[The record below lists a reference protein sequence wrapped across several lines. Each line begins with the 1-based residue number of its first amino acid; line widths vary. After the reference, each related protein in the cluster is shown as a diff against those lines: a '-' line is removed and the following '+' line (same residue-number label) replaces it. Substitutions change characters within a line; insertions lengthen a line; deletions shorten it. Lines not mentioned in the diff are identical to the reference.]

1 MIGKPVKAAQKQAMG
16 NFRGNTFITD
26 PKAFRAAAEA
36 DTQKKLASL
45 TAEQKKRISDT
56 KASKARSE
64 EMRMEAFKKA
74 ATAVKAG
81 TSNASNANASKPTS
95 MKDMLDQHNA
105 RAKSIQTSK
114 DPVAAR
120 NAAEKE
126 KQARMEAAYTKQ
138 LSSAKYSAPTA
149 DVLEAFKLLSQKNA
163 KTALKPGTAQKPIGK
178 TSATPVMDIGDAV
191 RRVTSSIGKSPL
203 DGFKN
208 LPKLYGPL
216 GRVGTS
222 TMNKPVAAKAAG
234 IGNAYQL
241 STQKQMQDAAMK
253 QKPNQQPNQKSPLAG
268 KNIGDIRKISGGL
281 GAFGKKPG
289 MKAGGSVSSASSR
302 GDGCATKGKTK
313 GRMV

>member
-64 EMRMEAFKKA
+64 EMRMKAFKKA
-74 ATAVKAG
+74 A
-81 TSNASNANASKPTS
+81 NANASKPTS

-126 KQARMEAAYTKQ
+126 KQARMESAYTKQ
-138 LSSAKYSAPTA
+138 LSSAKYSAPTSA
-149 DVLEAFKLLSQKNA
+149 PTLLKEEQRAGQEKLANAAAARMNSTGVVPKPASMSQLQAGANA
-163 KTALKPGTAQKPIGK
+163 MRGLPQGPKQSPTSIAQQ
-178 TSATPVMDIGDAV
+178 
-191 RRVTSSIGKSPL
+191 
-203 DGFKN
+203 N
-208 LPKLYGPL
+208 
-216 GRVGTS
+216 
-222 TMNKPVAAKAAG
+222 
-234 IGNAYQL
+234 
-241 STQKQMQDAAMK
+241 
-253 QKPNQQPNQKSPLAG
+253 PLAG
-268 KNIGDIRKISGGL
+268 KNIKDIRSMGTDL
-281 GAFGKKPG
+281 GFPGKKPATINTSRMLTG
-289 MKAGGSVSSASSR
+289 NPVNKTVRPFSMKTGGKVSSASSR
-302 GDGCATKGKTK
+302 GDGCAVKGKTK

>member
-56 KASKARSE
+56 KASKASNE
-64 EMRMEAFKKA
+64 AMRMEALKKSA
-74 ATAVKAG
+74 AAVKAG

-126 KQARMEAAYTKQ
+126 KQARMESAYTKQ
-138 LSSAKYSAPTA
+138 LSSAKYSAPTSA
-149 DVLEAFKLLSQKNA
+149 PTLLKEEQRAGQEKLANAAAARMNSTGVVPKPASMSQLRAGANA
-163 KTALKPGTAQKPIGK
+163 IRGFPQGPKQSPTSIAQQ
-178 TSATPVMDIGDAV
+178 
-191 RRVTSSIGKSPL
+191 
-203 DGFKN
+203 N
-208 LPKLYGPL
+208 
-216 GRVGTS
+216 
-222 TMNKPVAAKAAG
+222 
-234 IGNAYQL
+234 
-241 STQKQMQDAAMK
+241 
-253 QKPNQQPNQKSPLAG
+253 PLAG
-268 KNIGDIRKISGGL
+268 KNIKDIRSMGTDL
-281 GAFGKKPG
+281 GFPGKKPATINTSRMLTG
-289 MKAGGSVSSASSR
+289 NPVNKTVRPFSMKTGGKVSSASSR
-302 GDGCATKGKTK
+302 GDGCAIKGKTK